1 MKTDRFM
8 KKHFLLMAVVFA
20 LVVTNTREVKAQ
32 LRPTQEEAPGHV
44 DESLP
49 DSLKEPALFL
59 YGFYAAYLNAACYGI
74 QMCDN
79 ICKAAFSRKLFKR
92 VKQVQ
97 QNDLYDPIL
106 AANNLTYLTIP
117 TLKVIPLESH
127 WYEVSY
133 QWPWYDKEIKKIP
146 VKVLQDKAS
155 FKIVNINNSGKLL
168 LPEEQ

>member
-1 MKTDRFM
+1 
-8 KKHFLLMAVVFA
+8 MAVVFA
-20 LVVTNTREVKAQ
+20 LAVTNTREVKAQ

-49 DSLKEPALFL
+49 DSLKEPVLFL
-59 YGFYAAYLNAACYGI
+59 YGLNAACYGI

-79 ICKAAFSRKLFKR
+79 ICKAAFSHKLFKR

-117 TLKVIPLESH
+117 TLKVIPLGSH

-146 VKVLQDKAS
+146 VKVLQDKAN

>member
-1 MKTDRFM
+1 
-8 KKHFLLMAVVFA
+8 MAVVFA

-97 QNDLYDPIL
+97 QNDC
-106 AANNLTYLTIP
+106 
-117 TLKVIPLESH
+117 
-127 WYEVSY
+127 
-133 QWPWYDKEIKKIP
+133 
-146 VKVLQDKAS
+146 
-155 FKIVNINNSGKLL
+155 
-168 LPEEQ
+168 

>member
-1 MKTDRFM
+1 MKR
-8 KKHFLLMAVVFA
+8 HIILFA
-20 LVVTNTREVKAQ
+20 LVFAFVVFDVCEVKAQ

-92 VKQVQ
+92 VKFSKM
-97 QNDLYDPIL
+97 IC
-106 AANNLTYLTIP
+106 TIP
-117 TLKVIPLESH
+117 YWQRIT
-127 WYEVSY
+127 
-133 QWPWYDKEIKKIP
+133 
-146 VKVLQDKAS
+146 
-155 FKIVNINNSGKLL
+155 
-168 LPEEQ
+168 

>member
-1 MKTDRFM
+1 MKR
-8 KKHFLLMAVVFA
+8 HIILFA
-20 LVVTNTREVKAQ
+20 LVFAFVVFDVCEVKAQ

-146 VKVLQDKAS
+146 VKVLQDKAN